1 MQCDCENTSILPKQ
15 LVEEENIMN
24 LTHRAES
31 SQSYTGEHNLPLLKT
46 YKEELHDKLA
56 IESISTEKQLA
67 E

>member
-1 MQCDCENTSILPKQ
+1 
-15 LVEEENIMN
+15 MN

-56 IESISTEKQLA
+56 IESISKEKQLA